1 MPETAMKARLF
12 VCTTCDRYAPV
23 VVSPTR
29 GETMLAAIQAEAER
43 QGVAGIVSPVPCVNS
58 CPRPAG
64 AAVREGRGGGM
75 FRFARL
81 APADAPAL
89 VAFAVRR
96 AAGEPA
102 EVPASLAGR
111 VASYTLPRPAQDD

>member
-1 MPETAMKARLF
+1 MKARLF

-29 GETMLAAIQAEAER
+29 GETMLAAAQAAADR
-43 QGVAGIVSPVPCVNS
+43 QGASRIVSAVPCVNS

-64 AAVREGRGGGM
+64 AAVREGRGGGV

-81 APADAPAL
+81 TPSDAPAL
-89 VAFAVRR
+89 VEFAVRR
-96 AAGEPA
+96 ASGESV
-102 EVPASLAGR
+102 EVPPSLAGR
-111 VASYTLPRPAQDD
+111 VASYTLPRRDPAD